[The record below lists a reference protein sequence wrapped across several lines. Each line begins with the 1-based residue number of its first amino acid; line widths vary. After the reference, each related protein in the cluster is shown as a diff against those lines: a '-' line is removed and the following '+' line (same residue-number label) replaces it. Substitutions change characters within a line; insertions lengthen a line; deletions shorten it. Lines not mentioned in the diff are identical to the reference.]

1 MEKVSVSTDFQYRT
15 ISHTQS
21 NHVVM
26 GDTTVEAGGTDEAPN
41 PEELLL
47 SALGSCK
54 VMTLHMY
61 ADRKG
66 WDLQKVDID
75 LEYEKL
81 DAQDVPNYHGEEK
94 HVHVTRAKITLHG
107 NLDEE
112 QRARLLQI
120 ADKCPVH
127 RIISGPNIIETTPA

>member
-15 ISHTQS
+15 KSQTQS
-21 NHVVM
+21 QHVVIA
-26 GDTTVEAGGTDEAPN
+26 DTTVEAGGTDEAPN

-81 DAQDVPNYHGEEK
+81 DAQDVPNYQGEEK
-94 HVHVTRAKITLHG
+94 HVHVLRSKITLHG
-107 NLDEE
+107 NLDED